1 MTTDAYIKDRLDDQI
16 KWYSSKSKSNQKY
29 YKRLKIIEIVIASFI
44 PFFAGV
50 GNQLKFYSI
59 TIGILGLIVAISAGV
74 IVLYKFHENWIKYR
88 TTCEMLKHEKY
99 LFLTKCAPY
108 NLEDAFCL
116 LVSRVENLIS
126 KENTQWSEYSE
137 QTKNIEK

>member
-16 KWYSSKSKSNQKY
+16 TWYSNQSKSNQKY

-50 GNQLKFYSI
+50 GIQLKYYSI

-74 IVLYKFHENWIKYR
+74 IVLYKYHENWIKYR

-116 LVSRVENLIS
+116 LVSRVEILIS
-126 KENTQWSEYSE
+126 KENTQWSEYSVN
-137 QTKNIEK
+137 TKNIEK

>member
-1 MTTDAYIKDRLDDQI
+1 MTEDTYIKNRLDHQI
-16 KWYSSKSKSNQKY
+16 KWYNSKSKSNQKY
-29 YKRLKIIEIVIASFI
+29 FNRLKIIEIIIASFI

-50 GNQLKFYSI
+50 GNQFKFYSI
-59 TIGILGLIVAISAGV
+59 TIGLLGLIVAISAG
-74 IVLYKFHENWIKYR
+74 ITVLYKFHENWIKYR

-99 LFLTKCAPY
+99 LFLTGCAPY

-126 KENTQWSEYSE
+126 KENTQWSKYSE
-137 QTKNIEK
+137 RTKNIEK